1 MKDPE
6 NNSWKNRFPE
16 HLPDENSWGKIL
28 DKKNLDQQVSNL
40 KNQLPI
46 HTPKENLWFGIQKGT
61 ERKKRIIAFYRFS
74 AAAVFLFG
82 IWGMIWL
89 AKQQNDFE
97 EEFLMT
103 DITNTIIIQPTLI
116 QAPPQDETE
125 IKGTST
131 SKKELTTSP
140 ELVPTIEKEEIVKE
154 IEIAIPLPEI
164 FVAEIYTNEIEA
176 ELDTAKDIKGS
187 KKVIV
192 VNWEEPSRRIKI
204 DGFNIELSE
213 KELQAIKDLNNR
225 KKGRLRLQINALTA
239 RIYEQ

>member
-6 NNSWKNRFPE
+6 HNSWKNRLPE
-16 HLPDENSWGKIL
+16 HLPDEIVWDRIL
-28 DKKNLDQQVSNL
+28 DKKSLDQQVSNL

-46 HTPKENLWFGIQKGT
+46 HTPKENLWFGIQKGI

-89 AKQQNDFE
+89 AKQQNDFK

-116 QAPPQDETE
+116 HAPPQDVRE
-125 IKGTST
+125 IKST
-131 SKKELTTSP
+131 SPSKNEIPNSP
-140 ELVPTIEKEEIVKE
+140 ELIPTIEKKEIVKA
-154 IEIAIPLPEI
+154 IEVAIPLPEI
-164 FVAEIYTNEIEA
+164 FVAEIYTDEIEA

-187 KKVIV
+187 KKVIA
-192 VNWEEPSRRIKI
+192 VNWEEPRRRIKI
-204 DGFNIELSE
+204 DGFNVELSE
-213 KELQAIKDLNNR
+213 KELEAINELNNR

-239 RIYEQ
+239 RLYEQ

>member
-6 NNSWKNRFPE
+6 HNSWKNRLPE
-16 HLPDENSWGKIL
+16 HLPDEIVWGKIL
-28 DKKNLDQQVSNL
+28 GEKFLDQQVSSL

-46 HTPKENLWFGIQKGT
+46 HTPKENLWFGIQKGI
-61 ERKKRIIAFYRFS
+61 ERKKRIIVFYRFS

-89 AKQQNDFE
+89 AKQKSVFE

-103 DITNTIIIQPTLI
+103 DITNTITIQPTLI
-116 QAPPQDETE
+116 QAPPQDVME
-125 IKGTST
+125 INSTSP

-140 ELVPTIEKEEIVKE
+140 ELIPTIKKEEIVKE
-154 IEIAIPLPEI
+154 IEVAIPLPEI
-164 FVAEIYTNEIEA
+164 FVAEIYTDEIEN

-187 KKVIV
+187 KKVIA
-192 VNWEEPSRRIKI
+192 VNWEEPNRRIKI
-204 DGFNIELSE
+204 DGFNVELSD
-213 KELQAIKDLNNR
+213 KELKAIKDLNNR

-239 RIYEQ
+239 RLYEQ